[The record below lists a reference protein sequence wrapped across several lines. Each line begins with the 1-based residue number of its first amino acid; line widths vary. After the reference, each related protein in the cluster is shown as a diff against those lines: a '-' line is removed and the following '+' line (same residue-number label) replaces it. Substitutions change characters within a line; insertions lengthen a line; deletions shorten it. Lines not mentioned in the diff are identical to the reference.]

1 MTEPSRL
8 SNSHHRMNTLG
19 VYIHYPWCVQKCN
32 YCDFFSMPVRS
43 LTREDIKSN
52 NDLYT
57 KTVLGELSLRKN
69 MFAEKT
75 VTTIYF
81 GGGTATML
89 EAEAVHA
96 ILAEISNYY
105 DIREC
110 EITVEGNPE
119 NFSADY
125 LNSLHQIGVNRV
137 NAGFQS
143 FSDESLA
150 GLNRFHRKEQ
160 YDRALSALSKS
171 PICNWG
177 GDLMYGLP
185 AQTEEDFYGDLKELI
200 SYNPK
205 HLSLYSLTVEENT
218 PLAYS
223 VRKKET
229 VEPDDFIQQKILLNL
244 SDYLIPHDFIQ
255 YEVSNFARPH
265 FECRHNLR
273 YWPYRSYMG
282 LGPGAHGFN
291 GKTRYGN
298 PRNIEA

>member
-1 MTEPSRL
+1 
-8 SNSHHRMNTLG
+8 
-19 VYIHYPWCVQKCN
+19 
-32 YCDFFSMPVRS
+32 MPVKS
-43 LTREDIKSN
+43 LTRESMRSN
-52 NDLYT
+52 NELYI
-57 KTVLGELSLRKN
+57 KTVLHEFSLRKKSFKEN
-69 MFAEKT
+69 KADS
-75 VTTIYF
+75 IYF
-81 GGGTATML
+81 DGGTATML
-89 EAEAVHA
+89 DAEAIHA
-96 ILAEISNYY
+96 ILAEIGKYY
-105 DIREC
+105 DISNC

-119 NFSADY
+119 NITSGY
-125 LNSLHQIGVNRV
+125 LDSLHQIGVNRV

-143 FSDESLA
+143 FSDESLEK
-150 GLNRFHRKEQ
+150 LNRFHRKEQ
-160 YDRALSALSKS
+160 YDSALSALSKS
-171 PICNWG
+171 PIANWG

-185 AQTEEDFYGDLKELI
+185 AQTEEDFYRDLKELI